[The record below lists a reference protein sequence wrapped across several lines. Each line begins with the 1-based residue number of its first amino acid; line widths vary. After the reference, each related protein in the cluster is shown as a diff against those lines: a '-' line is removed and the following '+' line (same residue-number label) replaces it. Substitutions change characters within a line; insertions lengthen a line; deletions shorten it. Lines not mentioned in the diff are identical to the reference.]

1 MNDTQLSTSM
11 RNLPRVTA
19 SPAFTSKVM
28 RAVRTQAAAPARRPI
43 SFVWRMA
50 AGVAMAACLLAV
62 VHLASLQYERRQD
75 IAQLRVEQQQ
85 LQAELEALEKIAAE
99 PEPVVVFENTK
110 GERVI
115 MDLDMAVQPASY
127 RTFD

>member
-19 SPAFTSKVM
+19 SPAFTSDVM
-28 RAVRTQAAAPARRPI
+28 RAVRATGERRHVP
-43 SFVWRMA
+43 FVWRMA

-62 VHLASLQYERRQD
+62 VHLASLQYTRRQD
-75 IAQLRVEQQQ
+75 LAQLRVEQQKLRAE
-85 LQAELEALEKIAAE
+85 LQAVKKIAAE
-99 PEPVVVFENTK
+99 PEPVVVFENSH
-110 GERVI
+110 GARVI
-115 MDLDMAVQPASY
+115 MDLDTAVQPASY

>member
-1 MNDTQLSTSM
+1 MNDTQLSTLM

-28 RAVRTQAAAPARRPI
+28 RAVRSTGERRPI

-85 LQAELEALEKIAAE
+85 LQAELKALEQIAAE
-99 PEPVVVFENTK
+99 PEPKVVFENTQ
-110 GERVI
+110 GTRVI
-115 MDLDMAVQPASY
+115 MDLDTAVQPTSY

>member
-19 SPAFTSKVM
+19 SPAFTSEVM
-28 RAVRTQAAAPARRPI
+28 RAVRSTGERRSI

-75 IAQLRVEQQQ
+75 IAQLRVEQQK
-85 LQAELEALEKIAAE
+85 LHAELKALKKIAAE
-99 PEPVVVFENTK
+99 PEPVVVFENSK
-110 GERVI
+110 GARVI
-115 MDLDMAVQPASY
+115 MDLDTAVQPASY

>member
-1 MNDTQLSTSM
+1 MNDTQLSDSM

-19 SPAFTSKVM
+19 SPAFTSEVM
-28 RAVRTQAAAPARRPI
+28 RAVKTEAVSTPRL

-62 VHLASLQYERRQD
+62 VQLASLQYTRRQD
-75 IAQLRVEQQQ
+75 LAQLRVEQQK
-85 LQAELEALEKIAAE
+85 LQAELKAIEKIAAT
-99 PEPVVVFENTK
+99 PEPVVVFENSQGT
-110 GERVI
+110 RVI
-115 MDLDMAVQPASY
+115 MDLDTAVQPASY

>member
-1 MNDTQLSTSM
+1 M

-19 SPAFTSKVM
+19 SPAFTSEVM
-28 RAVRTQAAAPARRPI
+28 RAVRTQAGMPAPRF

-75 IAQLRVEQQQ
+75 LAQLRVEQQI
-85 LQAELEALEKIAAE
+85 LQAELKALEKLAAE
-99 PEPVVVFENTK
+99 PEPVVVFENSQGT
-110 GERVI
+110 RVI
-115 MDLDMAVQPASY
+115 MDLDTAVQPASY
-127 RTFD
+127 RSFD

>member
-1 MNDTQLSTSM
+1 M

-19 SPAFTSKVM
+19 SPAFTSEVM
-28 RAVRTQAAAPARRPI
+28 RAVRTQAGVPAPRI

-75 IAQLRVEQQQ
+75 IAQLRVEQQK
-85 LQAELEALEKIAAE
+85 LQAELKALEKIAAA
-99 PEPVVVFENTK
+99 PEPKVVFENAQGT
-110 GERVI
+110 RVI
-115 MDLDMAVQPASY
+115 MDLDSAVQPASY

>member
-1 MNDTQLSTSM
+1 
-11 RNLPRVTA
+11 
-19 SPAFTSKVM
+19 M
-28 RAVRTQAAAPARRPI
+28 RAVRNSASERRPFA
-43 SFVWRMA
+43 FVWRMA

-75 IAQLRVEQQQ
+75 IAQLRVEQKK
-85 LQAELEALEKIAAE
+85 LQAELQAVKEIAVE
-99 PEPVVVFENTK
+99 SEPVVVFENSQ

-115 MDLDMAVQPASY
+115 VDLDTAVQPASY